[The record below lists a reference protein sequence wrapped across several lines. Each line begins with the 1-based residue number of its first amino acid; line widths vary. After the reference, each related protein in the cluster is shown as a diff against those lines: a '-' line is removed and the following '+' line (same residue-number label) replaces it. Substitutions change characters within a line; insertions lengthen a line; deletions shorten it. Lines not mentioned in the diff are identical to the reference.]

1 MILAGD
7 VGGTKSVLGLFEE
20 GENGLTLVRQ
30 DRFLNAEFSSF
41 DEVIERFVSESHRP
55 QIMAASFGIAGP
67 VVDNRVDM
75 LNLAWSMDAAEIGER
90 FGIPCVRL
98 LNDLQ
103 ALAFGMLHLGPDDFH
118 VLSTRQGAALGT
130 GGNIG
135 MIAAGTGL
143 GEAFL
148 YWDGTHYHPMATEGG
163 HTSFAPM
170 DDTQVDLLRYLQGIF
185 GPAVSYERILSGPGL
200 INLYNFLRD
209 TGRGL
214 EPDALRARFTGT
226 DQARVIA
233 NAGLADEF
241 PICTAALELFVTIY
255 GAESGNLALKGLT
268 LGGVYVGGGI
278 APQILA
284 KLTDGKFLQSFR
296 NKGRRSELLSQIPVS
311 IALAGGRAAVLG
323 AAHYARQSE
332 REAVA
337 MAAAPPGG
345 NGVIASNAPGR

>member
-7 VGGTKSVLGLFEE
+7 VGGTKSVLGLFKESD
-20 GENGLTLVRQ
+20 NGLTLVRQ
-30 DRFLNAEFSSF
+30 DRFLNAGFSSF
-41 DEVIERFVSESHRP
+41 DDVIERFLSESQP
-55 QIMAASFGIAGP
+55 SQIEAASFGVAGA
-67 VVDNRVDM
+67 VIDNRVDM
-75 LNLAWSMDAAEIGER
+75 LNLAWSMDAAEIGAR

-103 ALAFGMLHLGPDDFH
+103 ALAFGMLHLEPEDFH
-118 VLSTRQGAALGT
+118 VLTAREGATHGK

-148 YWDGTHYHPMATEGG
+148 YWDGSRYHPMATEGG

-170 DDTQVDLLRYLQGIF
+170 DDTQVALLRHLQGVF

-200 INLYNFLRD
+200 INVYNFLRD
-209 TGRGL
+209 TGRGQ
-214 EPDALRARFTGT
+214 EPDVLRSRFEGT

-233 NAGLADEF
+233 DAGLADEF

-268 LGGVYVGGGI
+268 LGGLYVGGGI

-296 NKGRRSELLSQIPVS
+296 NKGRRSELLGQVPVS

-323 AAHYARQSE
+323 AAHYARQSQHDP
-332 REAVA
+332 VT
-337 MAAAPPGG
+337 MAAAQRGG
-345 NGVIASNAPGR
+345 HSVLAGNAPRN